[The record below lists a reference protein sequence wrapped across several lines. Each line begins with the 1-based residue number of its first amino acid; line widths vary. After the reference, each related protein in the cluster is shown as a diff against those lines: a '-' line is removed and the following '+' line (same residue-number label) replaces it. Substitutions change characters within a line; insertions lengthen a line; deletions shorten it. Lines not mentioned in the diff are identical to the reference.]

1 MVPFLHSMLTEDDF
15 HKMVELYYE
24 MKQQGKY
31 RLNERTTE
39 AIRESFA
46 EQRRE
51 NNTLYNPYRNIS
63 LNQHIGDSRSP
74 VSEWLNISGWR
85 EWD

>member
-1 MVPFLHSMLTEDDF
+1 MLPFLYPTLTQDDF
-15 HKMVELYYE
+15 HKMIELYYD

-31 RLNERTTE
+31 QLNERATD
-39 AIRESFA
+39 AIRKYFVA
-46 EQRRE
+46 QRRE

-63 LNQHIGDSRSP
+63 LDQCVGDSQSP
-74 VSEWLNISGWR
+74 VSDWLNTGDWR

>member
-1 MVPFLHSMLTEDDF
+1 MLPFLDPTLTQDNF
-15 HKMVELYYE
+15 HKMIELYYE
-24 MKQQGKY
+24 IEQQGKY
-31 RLNERTTE
+31 RLNERTAD
-39 AIRESFA
+39 AIRKYFV

-63 LNQHIGDSRSP
+63 LDQRVGDSRSP
-74 VSEWLNISGWR
+74 VSDWLNTSDWR